1 MIKLNNKGQS
11 LVMFI
16 MILPIILLILTLV
29 FDVGTALYE
38 KERLTNTN
46 YLTITYG
53 LDNIDKIDEN
63 DLINLI
69 TKNSKEL
76 SSISVV
82 IENKTINIKITK
94 NIKGIIGKMFGFNLV
109 EAVSEYEGKIIEG
122 KKNIERIK

>member
-1 MIKLNNKGQS
+1 
-11 LVMFI
+11 MFI

-122 KKNIERIK
+122 KKNIERIKW